1 MILFFSENEKNK
13 FKNNEEDLTKFIKKK
28 SDQDLKDTLQ
38 EQLH

>member
-1 MILFFSENEKNK
+1 MILVFSENENK
-13 FKNNEEDLTKFIKKK
+13 FKNNEEDLTKFIKK